1 MMPTYDEL
9 LKENALLRLEIAEA
23 MRILRGGSTLTGEGR
38 EIYTSLVERAGNIV
52 DILQAEMSHID
63 DLEKEIGIDE
73 PQIDSRQLDLF
84 ENEENIKCIDC
95 GNKLTLVR
103 PGKHQCDHCE
113 AAALCIN
120 NKMCKQ
126 NCYPTH
132 AAMCGGCPLK
142 RKYG

>member
-63 DLEKEIGIDE
+63 DLEKEIGIDKPE
-73 PQIDSRQLDLF
+73 SDSRQLDLF
-84 ENEENIKCIDC
+84 DNQTESKCAEC

-103 PGKHQCDHCE
+103 PGKHQCDYCE
-113 AAALCIN
+113 GMAACHQFGLCV
-120 NKMCKQ
+120 Q
-126 NCYPTH
+126 NCYPTFGTKG
-132 AAMCGGCPLK
+132 CCNICPLK
-142 RKYG
+142 E

>member
-52 DILQAEMSHID
+52 DILQAEMSHVD
-63 DLEKEIGIDE
+63 DLEKELGISKPE
-73 PQIDSRQLDLF
+73 NDSRQLDLF
-84 ENEENIKCIDC
+84 ESEENVKCVDC
-95 GNKLTLVR
+95 GNNLTLVH
-103 PGKHQCDHCE
+103 PGKHQCEYCE
-113 AAALCIN
+113 GQYICRDLP
-120 NKMCKQ
+120 MCNQ

-132 AAMCGGCPLK
+132 AATCNTCPLK